1 MRKFNIDIQQQ
12 ETFFVLKT
20 TFFYVCFSVLVYSGE
35 YLLQKFI
42 SENFSISRTQHKRK
56 CWNIFR
62 TFFSWRILPQ
72 ISHRDKLPSCL
83 SLSLSGF
90 SRKCFKYLTKNLD
103 QRICFVFYSSHLT
116 TVTTIKCWGKEAD
129 YSRETLTLFELIA
142 ITFFIQNDS
151 P

>member
-1 MRKFNIDIQQQ
+1 MFAFQYLFTLVNIYFRNSFLKIFPFP
-12 ETFFVLKT
+12 ERNTRENVGTFSERFSAGA
-20 TFFYVCFSVLVYSGE
+20 FFRRFLIEINCPLV
-35 YLLQKFI
+35 
-42 SENFSISRTQHKRK
+42 
-56 CWNIFR
+56 
-62 TFFSWRILPQ
+62 
-72 ISHRDKLPSCL
+72 